1 MNLAKTVVILS
12 MVAAALVACSR
23 DDDASPAGA
32 AALSSDAGVLAYVP
46 ADTPYVFATPAPMP
60 EDVLDKLEANADSLY
75 GSYQTVIAETLKGLE
90 EEQGADAEETSIV
103 TLIGELV
110 GLMQSDELR
119 AAGIPR
125 SPQVAF
131 YGVGMLPVLRVQ
143 LDDADRFDAKIA
155 EVAANSDVEMQSA
168 DVGGEAYRYA
178 GDADARIVVATIDDF
193 GVVAIVPSALSDEQL
208 QVVLGIDEPSESV
221 ADSGALEQLAERY
234 GFGPYAL
241 GYIDIA
247 GLFNIFLD
255 PAEGIN
261 AELLS
266 MMDYDASD
274 LSAACRDE
282 FRQASLVVPRLASG
296 YTTVS
301 TSSMSSNTIFE
312 VRNDLATSLMTLS
325 APVPGMGVDHGGFG
339 SFGMSL
345 DLVAAREFYEARLD
359 ALETD
364 PFECEHF
371 AALQAGLEQGRAA
384 LNQPLPPI
392 VYGFKGFVAVVDTID
407 GFDIA
412 NQRPPED
419 VEARILLANDNAA
432 GLLAMGAMFS
442 PQLASL
448 ELEPNGE
455 PVPLDVP
462 PFTDGFEAAFVAMT
476 DGALGIAVGEGTDA
490 GLKTLLESDAGD
502 PPPFMS
508 MTLDGAR
515 YYKMMSDIVD
525 ATADL
530 PNPDGSPKEAS
541 PELQEAVSQAMTG
554 FGDFISRIQ
563 VDVTFTENGVEM
575 PTKVTLAD

>member
-1 MNLAKTVVILS
+1 MNLAKPLVILS
-12 MVAAALVACSR
+12 MAATVLVACSR
-23 DDDASPAGA
+23 DDDTPTGA

-75 GSYQTVIAETLKGLE
+75 GAYQTVIEETLKGLE
-90 EEQGADAEETSIV
+90 EERGGDAEEASSIIA
-103 TLIGELV
+103 LIGELV
-110 GLMQSDELR
+110 GMMRSDELR
-119 AAGIPR
+119 AAGVPR

-131 YGVGMLPVLRVQ
+131 YGVGMLPVLRVK

-155 EVAANSDVEMQSA
+155 EVAANSDVEMLSGE
-168 DVGGEAYRYA
+168 VGGEAYQYA
-178 GDADARIVVATIDDF
+178 GDDDGRIVVATIDGF
-193 GVVAIVPSALSDEQL
+193 GIVAVVPTALSDEQL
-208 QVVLGIDEPSESV
+208 EVVLGIEAPSENV
-221 ADSGALEQLAERY
+221 ADSGALEQLSERY

-241 GYIDIA
+241 GYIDLA

-266 MMDYDASD
+266 MMDYDPND

-282 FRQASLVVPRLASG
+282 FRQASLVVPRMASG

-301 TSSMSSNTIFE
+301 TSRMDSNTIFE
-312 VRNDLATSLMTLS
+312 VRNDLAASLMTLP
-325 APVPGMGVDHGGFG
+325 AAVPGMGVDHGGFG

-345 DLVAAREFYEARLD
+345 NLIAAREFYEARLD
-359 ALETD
+359 ALEAD

-371 AALQAGLEQGRAA
+371 AGLQAGLEQGRAA

-448 ELEPNGE
+448 NLEPNGE
-455 PVPLDVP
+455 PVPLSVP

-476 DGALGIAVGEGTDA
+476 DGALGIAVGEGTDS

-508 MTLDGAR
+508 MALDGAR

-541 PELQEAVSQAMTG
+541 PEMQRAVSQVMTG
-554 FGDFISRIQ
+554 VGDFIERIQ

>member
-23 DDDASPAGA
+23 DDDASPAGT

-46 ADTPYVFATPAPMP
+46 SDTPYVFATPAPMP

-131 YGVGMLPVLRVQ
+131 YGIGMLPVLRVQ

-155 EVAANSDVEMQSA
+155 EVAANSDVEMQSGE
-168 DVGGEAYRYA
+168 VGGEAYQYA

-193 GVVAIVPSALSDEQL
+193 GVVAIVPSALSDQQL
-208 QVVLGIDEPSESV
+208 QAVLGIDEPSESV

-359 ALETD
+359 ALDTD

-371 AALQAGLEQGRAA
+371 AGLQAGLEQGRAA

-448 ELEPNGE
+448 DLEPNGE

-462 PFTDGFEAAFVAMT
+462 PFTDGFKAAFVAMT

-515 YYKMMSDIVD
+515 YYQMMSDIVD

>member
-301 TSSMSSNTIFE
+301 TSTMSSNTIFE